1 MNIVFHL
8 KVTPARNNGSVGGT
22 PLQLPTPGSVKM
34 LSSDDDD
41 EFDPRTAAAATA
53 ASVAVHDD
61 LADDMLSQNRSD
73 LAGFGGLI
81 DRPLSP
87 LEMSPPPPAPLPPP
101 AVTAPPEKSP
111 AVSSSSGGSSSSRR
125 PGPRWQATPV
135 RRQSNHKEG
144 EAGEG
149 GDR

>member
-1 MNIVFHL
+1 M
-8 KVTPARNNGSVGGT
+8 TPARNNGSVGGT

-41 EFDPRTAAAATA
+41 EFDPRTATTAAA
-53 ASVAVHDD
+53 VNDD
-61 LADDMLSQNRSD
+61 LADDMLSQNRSAVG
-73 LAGFGGLI
+73 LSEFGGLI

-87 LEMSPPPPAPLPPP
+87 LEMSPPPAPLPPP
-101 AVTAPPEKSP
+101 PPAAATVPEKSP
-111 AVSSSSGGSSSSRR
+111 AVSSSSGGSSSRR

-135 RRQSNHKEG
+135 RRQSNNKEG

>member
-1 MNIVFHL
+1 MFFL
-8 KVTPARNNGSVGGT
+8 LT
-22 PLQLPTPGSVKM
+22 LQLAIRVQLLGRT
-34 LSSDDDD
+34 LRLWSSCDQD
-41 EFDPRTAAAATA
+41 EFDPRTAATA
-53 ASVAVHDD
+53 AGAVHDD

-101 AVTAPPEKSP
+101 PTVPPEKSP

>member
-1 MNIVFHL
+1 M
-8 KVTPARNNGSVGGT
+8 TPARNNGSVGGT

-41 EFDPRTAAAATA
+41 DEFDPRTAAAATA
-53 ASVAVHDD
+53 AGAVVNDD

-87 LEMSPPPPAPLPPP
+87 LEMSPPPAPLPPP
-101 AVTAPPEKSP
+101 PVATAPEKSP

>member
-1 MNIVFHL
+1 M
-8 KVTPARNNGSVGGT
+8 TPARNNGSVGGT

-41 EFDPRTAAAATA
+41 DEFDPRTAAAATA
-53 ASVAVHDD
+53 AGAVHDD

-101 AVTAPPEKSP
+101 PTAPPEKSP
-111 AVSSSSGGSSSSRR
+111 AVSSSSGGSSTSSRR